1 MEAPERH
8 GLAARLVAEGAVIA
22 FVLAWW
28 VTARGLPEFVLPGPL
43 IVGERLVRLF
53 VDPVFL
59 GHTLASAARVVGS
72 VLLATAIGFA
82 LALLAERVSVANH
95 AVNRRLLPV
104 LNAIPSVGWAILAII
119 WFQVSDFSVMF
130 VQVMILVPFCLVN
143 VAEGLRAIDVE
154 MIEMGR
160 SFTRSRVKLLWK
172 VALPLLL
179 PYLVAAIR
187 MAYGIGWKI
196 ALVSELFGAK
206 QGLGALMLRAQV
218 SADAALVFAACL
230 GIVVISLAG
239 EKLVIEPLARR
250 VRVN

>member
-1 MEAPERH
+1 MERRERH
-8 GLAARLVAEGAVIA
+8 GLAARLVAEGAVVL

-28 VTARGLPEFVLPGPL
+28 ATARGLPEFVLPGPL
-43 IVGERLVRLF
+43 VVGERLIRLF
-53 VDPVFL
+53 IDPIFL
-59 GHTLASAARVVGS
+59 GHTLASAARVVAS
-72 VLLATAIGFA
+72 VLLAAAIGFA
-82 LALLAERVSVANH
+82 LALLSERVRVTNH
-95 AVNRRLLPV
+95 AIDRRLLPV
-104 LNAIPSVGWAILAII
+104 LNAIPSVGWAILAVI
-119 WFQVSDFSVMF
+119 WFHISDFSVMF
-130 VQVMILVPFCLVN
+130 VQVMILIPFCLVN
-143 VAEGLRAIDVE
+143 VAEGLRAIDPE
-154 MIEMGR
+154 LIEMGR

-172 VALPLLL
+172 VVLPLLL

-230 GIVVISLAG
+230 GIVVISLVG

-250 VRVN
+250 VRVS